1 MSWKHLVGST
11 HSSVFMTFYMEHLHL
26 VHSAPTKAIWVLR
39 NTLTDQNDYRNDVL
53 QAGSASFQKAGT
65 YMMVWHTYPKLRWQK
80 LNLFKKTLWHNWHT
94 VAELIEATSR
104 QDVQM
109 SISRRDRQIS
119 FLCTLRVFV
128 LLLTFSQSSCLD
140 CFFLFITIRLC

>member
-11 HSSVFMTFYMEHLHL
+11 HSSVFIYFIWNIFIWSTVHLQ
-26 VHSAPTKAIWVLR
+26 KQYEFWK

-53 QAGSASFQKAGT
+53 QGGSASFQKAGT
-65 YMMVWHTYPKLRWQK
+65 HMMVWHTYPKLRWQK

-119 FLCTLRVFV
+119 FLCTFRVFV